1 MGGLGL
7 RHAPGL
13 DGNPGQVSFFL
24 EVRMLESG
32 CFADFLLGMV
42 PLKAR

>member
-1 MGGLGL
+1 M
-7 RHAPGL
+7 
-13 DGNPGQVSFFL
+13 DGNPGGVGFYL
-24 EVRMLESG
+24 ELRMLESG